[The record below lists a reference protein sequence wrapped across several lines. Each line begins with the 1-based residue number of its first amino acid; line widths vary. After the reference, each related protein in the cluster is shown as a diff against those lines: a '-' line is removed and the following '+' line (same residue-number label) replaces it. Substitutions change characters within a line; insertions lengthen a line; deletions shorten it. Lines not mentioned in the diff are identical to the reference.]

1 MGVEPTAPI
10 LGRLCA
16 TIALL
21 PQSPRANYESMKMSM
36 EVHAGLKERYADNP
50 LRSGVD
56 GRAVK
61 SRHPYHMSRHG

>member
-21 PQSPRANYESMKMSM
+21 PQVPSSDGFDVHYE
-36 EVHAGLKERYADNP
+36 GN
-50 LRSGVD
+50 
-56 GRAVK
+56 VK
-61 SRHPYHMSRHG
+61 NATQMTRCARELIKTS